1 MFGASTLNNSRHG
14 ASFHSGL
21 NPFVAMIRSGPA
33 GPTDNQWEK
42 NMRQAAVLLMVFGFG
57 SMGLNLVGMEF
68 RLLGWVDTW
77 GPTVGWA
84 IRAALAVVGVVLFF
98 VDRRQQ
104 AAEAAKATN

>member
-1 MFGASTLNNSRHG
+1 
-14 ASFHSGL
+14 
-21 NPFVAMIRSGPA
+21 
-33 GPTDNQWEK
+33 
-42 NMRQAAVLLMVFGFG
+42 MRQTAVFLMILGFG
-57 SMGLNLVGMEF
+57 SMVLNLIGMEF

-104 AAEAAKATN
+104 GSVASKAAN